1 MAIKPRAQRGQIT
14 ARQLRQ
20 RRVHGVRSLLL
31 LVSRAITAVTFA
43 DGQFAE
49 QHMLIGL
56 HPRLRQAGLTASQR
70 TAVQGQNRPSAL
82 RQLDQRRHPAAYP
95 ADARHL
101 RRPAAVQRHRQLI
114 GQLGDIRTAGTGVHQ
129 GLARWGG
136 GRVHIGLQRAASRVS
151 QAGRSCASSQFFTTR
166 PSSVSP
172 AIASRR

>member
-1 MAIKPRAQRGQIT
+1 MAIKPRAHCGQIA
-14 ARQLRQ
+14 ARQSRQ
-20 RRVHGVRSLLL
+20 RRVHGVRGLLL
-31 LVSRAITAVTFA
+31 LVNRAIATMTFA

-49 QHMLIGL
+49 HHMLIGL

-70 TAVQGQNRPSAL
+70 AAVQGQNRPPSL
-82 RQLDQRRHPAAYP
+82 RQLDQRRHPAAHP

-101 RRPAAVQRHRQLI
+101 CPARTVQFNRQLI

-129 GLARWGG
+129 GLVRWGG
-136 GRVHIGLQRAASRVS
+136 RRVHIGLQRAASRVS